1 MSFGAITPARID
13 FSDPASPSA
22 PDFADVYHSRAGALA
37 QARHVFL
44 GGNNL
49 PRRWSGRERFVVL
62 ETGFGLG
69 NNFLATWAAWRDDPQ
84 RCDRLWFVSV
94 EKHPPTRADLARAHS
109 ASELPALA
117 AELVERWPV
126 LTPDLHVIDFD
137 QRRVRLL
144 LALGD
149 VAAVLRELVVQ
160 ADAFYL
166 DGFAQAHNPAMWQ
179 EGVFTSLKR
188 LAAPDATAA
197 TWSVAHAVRRRLGEA
212 GFEVTTAPGFGG
224 KREMTVARFAPHH
237 VAEAPPGRRSFCH
250 PSGGRASS
258 RARTVAIVGAG
269 LAGAAAARA
278 LSAQGLR
285 CAVIDHQADS
295 ANETSGNPGGLFHG
309 IVNAAD
315 NPHARWL
322 RAAALLTENCVRPLI
337 QAGRVAGSCEG
348 LLRLESRLPLA
359 AMHETL
365 ARQGLPSDWLQAI
378 SADQAG
384 VLSGLDAQIPS
395 NHQSRL
401 QGQAG
406 TASRHPAWWYRRGGW
421 LAPRDLVRVWL
432 EDSAA
437 DCRFGHQVDRLLRD
451 GNSWQL
457 LDAQNRLI
465 TEADAVVL
473 ANSHDALRLLKS
485 AGTAQGRSGD
495 LPQIRRE
502 VISLEAAW
510 PLISVRG
517 QITRV
522 AADSGM
528 PAPKIAM
535 ADAGYW
541 LTLADGSLLCGA
553 TSDIGDTEA
562 ALRDDDHR
570 HNLAQLQRL
579 AGLERAPGL
588 EQVST
593 GRVGWRCLSADKL
606 PLVGPVVDV
615 GAAALRSRL
624 DQPRFQPRIDGLYVL
639 SALGSRGIT
648 QAALAGELLA
658 SWLTGA
664 PMPLPACLIDAL
676 DNARFAARALRR
688 NGDAGGDS
696 IESD

>member
-44 GGNNL
+44 GGNDL
-49 PRRWSGRERFVVL
+49 PRRWAGRERFVVV

-94 EKHPPTRADLARAHS
+94 EKHPPTRTDLARAHA

-126 LTPDLHVIDFD
+126 LTPDLHLIDFD
-137 QRRVRLL
+137 QKRVRLL

-179 EGVFTSLKR
+179 ERVFTSLKR

-224 KREMTVARFAPHH
+224 KREMTVARFAPRH
-237 VAEAPPGRRSFCH
+237 VAEAPPGRRCFDRSAT
-250 PSGGRASS
+250 GRGSS

-278 LSAQGLR
+278 LSGQGLQ
-285 CAVIDHQADS
+285 CTVIDHQARS

-337 QAGRVAGSCEG
+337 QTGRVTGSCEG
-348 LLRLESRLPLA
+348 LLRLESRLPLL
-359 AMHETL
+359 AMREMLT
-365 ARQGLPSDWLQAI
+365 RQGLPNDWVRAI
-378 SADQAG
+378 SAEEAG
-384 VLSGLDAQIPS
+384 VLSGLDTDHRSSHPGRVQRQTEA
-395 NHQSRL
+395 
-401 QGQAG
+401 
-406 TASRHPAWWYRRGGW
+406 ASRHPAWWYRRGGW
-421 LAPRDLVRVWL
+421 LAPRDLVRAWL

-437 DCRFGHQVDRLLRD
+437 DCRFGHQVDRLRRD
-451 GNSWQL
+451 GDSWQL
-457 LDAQNRLI
+457 LDRQNQVI
-465 TEADAVVL
+465 AEADAVVL
-473 ANSHDALRLLKS
+473 ANSHDALRLFKS
-485 AGTAQGRSGD
+485 AAADERPNGD
-495 LPQIRRE
+495 WSQTRRE
-502 VISLEAAW
+502 AISLESAW

-517 QITRV
+517 QITQT
-522 AADSGM
+522 AADASL
-528 PAPKIAM
+528 PAPKIAI

-553 TSDIGDTEA
+553 TSHTGDTEA

-588 EQVST
+588 EQVSA

-606 PLVGPVVDV
+606 PLVGPVVDF
-615 GAAALRSRL
+615 GAAAPRARL
-624 DQPRFQPRIDGLYVL
+624 DQPRFQPRIDGVYVL

-648 QAALAGELLA
+648 QAALAGEVLA

-664 PMPLPACLIDAL
+664 PMPLPASLIDAL

-688 NGDAGGDS
+688 SGDAGA
-696 IESD
+696 SDG